1 MKIGFASPL
10 TGGQANYGK
19 DNQNGAQMAVDELNA
34 QGVKIGGKAVKFELM
49 AEDDQADP
57 KMGPL
62 VAQKFVDAKVSG
74 VVAHFNSGV
83 TIPASSVYSNAGIPQ
98 LSVSTNVKYT
108 QQGYKTAFRLMAD
121 DGKQGKALGEYA
133 VKTLKLKRLAVID
146 DATAYG
152 QGLADEFAKAV
163 KASGGQV
170 LKHEHTNDKAVDFA
184 AVLTSIKA
192 TNPEAIFFGGYDQQA
207 GPMAKQMKQLGMNV
221 KLMGGET
228 MNSTKFIELAGPAA
242 EGAIASTPGAAL
254 ESRPGGKA
262 FADKYKARF
271 GQDIGLYAPYFYDGV
286 MVIAAAMKAANSTDP
301 AKYLSALA
309 RIQYKGITADI
320 SFDAHGDLNART
332 PDDLRGE
339 ERQVGGGEGLS
350 GRAGAAWARPRPPAS
365 SASCSRRA
373 GRRASAATS
382 CSRAWCPRRNTPVAA
397 ASASAPLRAAT
408 CSSPCRG

>member
-1 MKIGFASPL
+1 MNVFAPTITRFAIALGAAAALCAPPLQAQDVVKIGFASPL

-19 DNQNGAQMAVDELNA
+19 DNQNGAQMAIDELNA
-34 QGVKIGGKAVKFELM
+34 QGTKVGGKAVKFQLM

-62 VAQKFVDAKVSG
+62 VAQKFIDAKVNG

-83 TIPASSVYSNAGIPQ
+83 TIPASSVYSQAGIPQ

-133 VKTLKLKRLAVID
+133 VKTLKLKRVAVID

-207 GPMAKQMKQLGMNV
+207 GPMAKQMKQLGMNNV

-228 MNSTKFIELAGPAA
+228 MNSAKFVDLAGPAA

-254 ESRPGGKA
+254 DSRPGGKA
-262 FADKYKARF
+262 FADKYKTRF

-286 MVIAAAMKAANSTDP
+286 MAIAAAMKAANSTEP
-301 AKYLSALA
+301 AKYLPALA
-309 RIQYKGITADI
+309 KISYKGVTADI
-320 SFDAHGDLNART
+320 AFDAHGDLT
-332 PDDLRGE
+332 HGLLTIF
-339 ERQVGGGEGLS
+339 QVKNGKWEVVK
-350 GRAGAAWARPRPPAS
+350 
-365 SASCSRRA
+365 
-373 GRRASAATS
+373 T
-382 CSRAWCPRRNTPVAA
+382 
-397 ASASAPLRAAT
+397 
-408 CSSPCRG
+408 